1 MRPIL
6 EYSCT
11 VWDPFTQA
19 NITKL
24 EKIQRHFARFIL
36 NDYRWTSSVTAM
48 IHQLQWQTL
57 QERRAHLKV
66 AMMYR
71 IINSYI
77 DIPGSYLVQATQTN
91 RGHSMKLLVPNA
103 RTLHVT
109 YQNPSSQIPS
119 GCGIC
124 YHRKLSAA
132 PLLTYL
138 NSRCR
143 SSNFVREARTFL
155 AAHSD
160 IVENFLQH
168 TLYIFAPCLP
178 TQSTIIHLWWTV
190 LHNKKKKSI
199 LIESINTNRI

>member
-1 MRPIL
+1 MLCYTTLLRPIL

-91 RGHSMKLLVPNA
+91 RGHTMKLLVPNA
-103 RTLHVT
+103 RTLT
-109 YQNPSSQIPS
+109 YQ
-119 GCGIC
+119 
-124 YHRKLSAA
+124 
-132 PLLTYL
+132 
-138 NSRCR
+138 R
-143 SSNFVREARTFL
+143 SFFPDSIRLWNILPQEVVSCTSLELFKQQ
-155 AAHSD
+155 
-160 IVENFLQH
+160 LQVIQ
-168 TLYIFAPCLP
+168 L
-178 TQSTIIHLWWTV
+178 
-190 LHNKKKKSI
+190 
-199 LIESINTNRI
+199 R